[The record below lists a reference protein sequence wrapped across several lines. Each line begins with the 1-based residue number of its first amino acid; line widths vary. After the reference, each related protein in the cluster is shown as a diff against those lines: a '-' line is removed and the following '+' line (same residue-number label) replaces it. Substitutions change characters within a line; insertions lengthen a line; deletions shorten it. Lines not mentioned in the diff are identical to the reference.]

1 MFRIKAGE
9 EIGDWKRTV
18 EFVEGG
24 NSFSPLGFKIFVVY
38 NIYSIIFL

>member
-1 MFRIKAGE
+1 MFRIKAGV

-24 NSFSPLGFKIFVVY
+24 NSFDY
-38 NIYSIIFL
+38 NFN